1 MAKISEQAYWVAVRQ
16 DLKVFMQQAFGTIYP
31 GKEFMDNWHIDAIV
45 HHLTLAIL
53 GKQPRLIVNLPP
65 RQLKSFI
72 VSVVLPAF
80 ILGRDPTAKIICI
93 SYSDELAKTLSRD
106 FKRIVESRWYRRCFP
121 HLRTMKSTEGEFQTD
136 QGGSRYATSVGGS
149 LTGRGGDFIIIDDP
163 IKAED
168 AHSDK
173 ARESTNEWYRSTLL
187 SRLDDKKRSVLII
200 VMQRLHVNDLTG
212 FAGAGGGFHK
222 LALPAIASRDEHIA
236 TGAPEPYFRR
246 EGELLHEAW
255 EDAQT
260 LARLRVDLGSYN
272 FASQYQQHPETPE
285 GGMFKRKWFKIVD
298 REPPFTRYGH
308 WFVTIDSAQSTEV
321 TADYSVISLVYGDRG
336 GYCVIHSERG
346 RWDYEALKDK
356 ALGYR
361 RRITGDLYYI
371 VENAGSG
378 ISLIYALRTAGLRC
392 FDYKPKTSKIGR
404 AAQALPII
412 ESGRVQILSL
422 AGRNQWVEPYIN
434 EFVTFPFGRYDDQVD
449 SLTQLLPWAELRV
462 NPGGSYFKPGD
473 LLKEQP
479 A

>member
-1 MAKISEQAYWVAVRQ
+1 MEFTDKEVYWAAVVD
-16 DLKVFMQQAFGTIYP
+16 DLKVFMQQAFTTIYP
-31 GKEFMDNWHIDAIV
+31 GSDFIDNWHVDAIV
-45 HHLTLAIL
+45 HCLTLAIR
-53 GKQPRLIVNLPP
+53 GQQPRLIINLPP

-80 ILGRDPTAKIICI
+80 ILGMDPTAKVVCV

-106 FKRIVESRWYRRCFP
+106 FKRIVESPWYRRCFP
-121 HLRTMKSTEGEFQTD
+121 HVRAVKSTENEFETD
-136 QGGSRYATSVGGS
+136 KGGSRYATSIGGS
-149 LTGRGGDFIIIDDP
+149 LTGRGGDFLIIDDP
-163 IKAED
+163 IKPED

-187 SRLDDKKRSVLII
+187 SRPNDKKRSVLII

-212 FAGAGGGFHK
+212 FANAGGSFHK
-222 LALPAIASRDEHIA
+222 LSLPAIAPRDEYIA

-260 LARLRVDLGSYN
+260 LARLRGDLGSYN

-285 GGMFKRKWFKIVD
+285 GGMFKRDWFKIV
-298 REPPFTRYGH
+298 EHAPKFTPSGY
-308 WFVTIDSAQSTEV
+308 WFVTIDSALSTSE

-336 GYCVIHSERG
+336 GYWVITSERG

-356 ALGYR
+356 ALGWR
-361 RRITGDLYYI
+361 RRIRGDLYFL
-371 VENAGSG
+371 VEKAASG
-378 ISLIYALRTAGLRC
+378 ISLIHALRTANLRC
-392 FDYKPKTSKIGR
+392 FHYKPKTSKIAR

-412 ESGRVQILSL
+412 ESGRVHILNL

-434 EFVTFPFGRYDDQVD
+434 EFVTFPHSRYDDQVD
-449 SLTQLLPWAELRV
+449 ALTQLLPWAELRV
-462 NPGGSYFKPGD
+462 NPGGSYFRPGD
-473 LLKEQP
+473 LVEEQP